1 MSTSTERSKALRARR
16 KKGRIILKVEVDA
29 ADLREIA
36 LAGYTLAGYTEAV
49 STDRNA
55 QGKAVTLFL
64 SDTVN
69 G

>member
-1 MSTSTERSKALRARR
+1 
-16 KKGRIILKVEVDA
+16 VDA

-36 LAGYTLAGYTEAV
+36 LAGYTDAV

>member
-16 KKGRIILKVEVDA
+16 KKGRIVLKIEVDE

-36 LAGYTLAGYTEAV
+36 LVGYEGAAA
-49 STDRNA
+49 TDRDNQA
-55 QGKAVTLFL
+55 KAVALFL
-64 SDTVN
+64 SDAVN

>member
-36 LAGYTLAGYTEAV
+36 LAGYTDAV